1 MRRSA
6 RSAVPLLLGLLL
18 ALSLPSPALRAETQG
33 DGNLRSL
40 DVGVVAGRWAAVG
53 RIDFGERGFC
63 TGTLVAPDLVLTAA
77 HCLFDRDNGDRMDL
91 AEMRFLAGWRN
102 GRAEAYRGVAAA
114 QAHPDY
120 VFDGTD
126 SVRQAAQVGTDL
138 ALLRLD
144 QPILLPSIPPAVTGN
159 APSMGDDV
167 AIVSYAK
174 DRSEAPS
181 IQDVCTVVAR
191 QSGLAVLDC
200 PVDFGASG
208 APVFRQTEHGME
220 VVSVI
225 SAKAEAL
232 GRPIALAAPVE
243 GMIDLLRS
251 GIAGAA
257 RATTPGVRVLS
268 GGGAGGAKF
277 LKVDEAP

>member
-1 MRRSA
+1 MRHPVRFPVLA
-6 RSAVPLLLGLLL
+6 LL
-18 ALSLPSPALRAETQG
+18 ALLAGLPAPAAAQAGGQG

-91 AEMRFLAGWRN
+91 AEMKFLAGWRN
-102 GRAEAYRGVAAA
+102 GRAEAYRGITAA
-114 QAHPDY
+114 QPHPDY
-120 VFDGTD
+120 VFDGVD
-126 SVRQAAQVGTDL
+126 AVRQAAQVGTDL

-144 QPILLPSIPPAVTGN
+144 QPILLPSIPPALTGEGP
-159 APSMGDDV
+159 AMGDDV
-167 AIVSYAK
+167 SIVSYAK

-181 IQDVCTVVAR
+181 IQDVCQVVAR
-191 QSGLAVLDC
+191 QAGMAVLDC

-208 APVFRQTEHGME
+208 APVFRETERGME

-232 GRPIALAAPVE
+232 GRPIALAAPVA
-243 GMIDLLRS
+243 GMVDLLRS
-251 GIAGAA
+251 RIAGAS
-257 RATTPGVRVLS
+257 RATAPGVRVLS